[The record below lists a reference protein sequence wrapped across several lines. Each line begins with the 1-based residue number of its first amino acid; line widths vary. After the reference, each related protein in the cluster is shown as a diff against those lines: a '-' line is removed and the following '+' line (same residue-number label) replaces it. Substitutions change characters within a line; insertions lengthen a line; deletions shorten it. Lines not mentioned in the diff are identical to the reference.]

1 MVGKE
6 DAPVNPTPTA
16 PSCQLSGSRKMFWR
30 SASWSSSRTSLQI
43 PETDKDIG
51 ADTNVINGT
60 NDGQAR
66 RYPPPPPLT
75 PRSQQNSKARLCLP
89 PLQPLSIARR
99 SLDEWPKAGSDD
111 LGEWPQPPT
120 PSGNKSGE
128 RLKLD
133 LSSIQ
138 RSNDKNG
145 GLMKREKI
153 AFFDKECSKVAEH
166 IYLGGDAVAKD
177 REILKQNGITH
188 VLNCVGFV
196 CPEYFKA
203 DFVYRTLWLQ
213 DSPSEDITSILYDV
227 FDYFE
232 HVREQSG
239 RVFVHCCQGVSR
251 STSLVIA
258 YLMWREGQSFDGAF
272 QYVKA
277 ARGIADPNMGFACQL
292 LQCQK
297 RVHAF
302 PLSPSSLLRMYRI
315 APHSPYDPLHLVP
328 KMLNDPSPSVLDS
341 RGAFIVQI
349 PSAVYI
355 WIGKNCESIMERD
368 ARGAYVKAAR
378 GIADPNMGFACQ
390 LLQCQKRVHAFPL
403 SPSSLLRMYRI
414 APHSPYDPLHLV
426 PKMLNDPSPS
436 VLDSRGAFI
445 VQIPSAVYI
454 WIGKN
459 CESIMERD
467 ARGAVCQIVRY
478 EKVQGPLM
486 MIKEGEEPINFWNS
500 FSNNLPLMDK
510 SGNIVGVGESA
521 VKICPGKRKVDSYNV
536 DFEVFEKAIKGG
548 IVPPFASSENE
559 HETHLPARESS
570 WSMLRCKFASVIMK
584 DFVSAPKIL
593 LSRIYSDSMMIAASS
608 PLKKVSTSLA
618 ERRGSLSKSLKLP
631 VPSDNVRETSDRS
644 SFLVKKVRDRRNDNT
659 SSSCE
664 SDIEIVFDSKHGVGN
679 GGDVVIEGS
688 NLKISPCRIANIDP
702 HDKRSTFVSTY
713 EPQKIHSP
721 QDGFVSAVP
730 NRMEE
735 SFPAFPGVI
744 QPLVWR
750 WPSIDKMTKF
760 NRSDLDSKSAFAI
773 FSPATAVG
781 KNEDRILYFWIG
793 KFYHHEKSLS
803 PSSLL
808 RMYRIAP
815 HSPYDPLHLVPKML
829 NDPSPSVLDSRGA
842 FIVQI
847 PSAVYIWIGK
857 NCESIMER
865 DARGAVCQI
874 VRYEKVQGPLMMIK
888 EGEEPINFWNSFSN
902 NLPLMDKSGNIVGV
916 GESAVKICPG
926 KRKVD
931 SYNVDFEVFEKAIK
945 GGIVPPFASSENEHE
960 THLPARE
967 SSWSMLRCKFASVIM
982 KDFVSAPKIL
992 LSRMYSDSMM
1002 IVTALW
1008 KDPVAIHPACT
1019 ASKLPTSSGAKEGG
1033 YVKGL
1038 VIYKEKVVTGLE
1050 LIKASPTVQDSAS

>member
-75 PRSQQNSKARLCLP
+75 PRSQQNTKARLCLP

-258 YLMWREGQSFDGAF
+258 YLMWREGQTFDDAF

-349 PSAVYI
+349 PSA
-355 WIGKNCESIMERD
+355 GCTRS
-368 ARGAYVKAAR
+368 
-378 GIADPNMGFACQ
+378 
-390 LLQCQKRVHAFPL
+390 
-403 SPSSLLRMYRI
+403 
-414 APHSPYDPLHLV
+414 
-426 PKMLNDPSPS
+426 
-436 VLDSRGAFI
+436 
-445 VQIPSAVYI
+445 
-454 WIGKN
+454 
-459 CESIMERD
+459 
-467 ARGAVCQIVRY
+467 
-478 EKVQGPLM
+478 
-486 MIKEGEEPINFWNS
+486 WNS

-570 WSMLRCKFASVIMK
+570 WSMLRCKFASVITK

-593 LSRIYSDSMMIAASS
+593 LSRIYSDSMMIVRSSSPSSTSSSSSSSPLYPSPDSSSCSTYFSESSLDSPSAVSNSSQVSSPLHGFSELSYVSSQTSSHPTSNSSGFVSVSLTSQPQAASS

-735 SFPAFPGVI
+735 SFPACPGVI

-793 KFYHHEKSLS
+793 KFYHHEKSLIQLD
-803 PSSLL
+803 SSQVLRDRDDIDWNQVGYDVLTQVGLPEDILVKIVKEDEEPTEFLELL
-808 RMYRIAP
+808 RT
-815 HSPYDPLHLVPKML
+815 
-829 NDPSPSVLDSRGA
+829 
-842 FIVQI
+842 F
-847 PSAVYIWIGK
+847 
-857 NCESIMER
+857 
-865 DARGAVCQI
+865 
-874 VRYEKVQGPLMMIK
+874 
-888 EGEEPINFWNSFSN
+888 
-902 NLPLMDKSGNIVGV
+902 
-916 GESAVKICPG
+916 
-926 KRKVD
+926 
-931 SYNVDFEVFEKAIK
+931 
-945 GGIVPPFASSENEHE
+945 
-960 THLPARE
+960 
-967 SSWSMLRCKFASVIM
+967 
-982 KDFVSAPKIL
+982 
-992 LSRMYSDSMM
+992 
-1002 IVTALW
+1002 
-1008 KDPVAIHPACT
+1008 
-1019 ASKLPTSSGAKEGG
+1019 
-1033 YVKGL
+1033 
-1038 VIYKEKVVTGLE
+1038 
-1050 LIKASPTVQDSAS
+1050 

>member
-1 MVGKE
+1 
-6 DAPVNPTPTA
+6 
-16 PSCQLSGSRKMFWR
+16 MFWR

-51 ADTNVINGT
+51 ADPKVNNGT

-232 HVREQSG
+232 HVREQKG

-258 YLMWREGQSFDGAF
+258 YLMWREGQSFDDAF

-328 KMLNDPSPSVLDS
+328 KMLNDPS
-341 RGAFIVQI
+341 
-349 PSAVYI
+349 
-355 WIGKNCESIMERD
+355 
-368 ARGAYVKAAR
+368 
-378 GIADPNMGFACQ
+378 
-390 LLQCQKRVHAFPL
+390 H
-403 SPSSLLRMYRI
+403 
-414 APHSPYDPLHLV
+414 
-426 PKMLNDPSPS
+426 S

-478 EKVQGPLM
+478 EKVHGPLM
-486 MIKEGEEPINFWNS
+486 MIKEGEEPMDFWNA

-559 HETHLPARESS
+559 HETRLPARESS
-570 WSMLRCKFASVIMK
+570 WSM
-584 DFVSAPKIL
+584 
-593 LSRIYSDSMMIAASS
+593 
-608 PLKKVSTSLA
+608 
-618 ERRGSLSKSLKLP
+618 
-631 VPSDNVRETSDRS
+631 
-644 SFLVKKVRDRRNDNT
+644 
-659 SSSCE
+659 
-664 SDIEIVFDSKHGVGN
+664 
-679 GGDVVIEGS
+679 
-688 NLKISPCRIANIDP
+688 
-702 HDKRSTFVSTY
+702 
-713 EPQKIHSP
+713 
-721 QDGFVSAVP
+721 
-730 NRMEE
+730 
-735 SFPAFPGVI
+735 
-744 QPLVWR
+744 
-750 WPSIDKMTKF
+750 
-760 NRSDLDSKSAFAI
+760 
-773 FSPATAVG
+773 
-781 KNEDRILYFWIG
+781 
-793 KFYHHEKSLS
+793 
-803 PSSLL
+803 
-808 RMYRIAP
+808 
-815 HSPYDPLHLVPKML
+815 
-829 NDPSPSVLDSRGA
+829 
-842 FIVQI
+842 
-847 PSAVYIWIGK
+847 
-857 NCESIMER
+857 
-865 DARGAVCQI
+865 
-874 VRYEKVQGPLMMIK
+874 
-888 EGEEPINFWNSFSN
+888 
-902 NLPLMDKSGNIVGV
+902 
-916 GESAVKICPG
+916 
-926 KRKVD
+926 
-931 SYNVDFEVFEKAIK
+931 
-945 GGIVPPFASSENEHE
+945 
-960 THLPARE
+960 
-967 SSWSMLRCKFASVIM
+967 
-982 KDFVSAPKIL
+982 
-992 LSRMYSDSMM
+992 
-1002 IVTALW
+1002 
-1008 KDPVAIHPACT
+1008 
-1019 ASKLPTSSGAKEGG
+1019 
-1033 YVKGL
+1033 
-1038 VIYKEKVVTGLE
+1038 
-1050 LIKASPTVQDSAS
+1050 